1 MQAKLKALFAA
12 STVLTMV
19 AASLKLRRRQ
29 QLEAGEDVTNVSTT
43 TAQQWILQSQEN
55 ALEALDG
62 TIAELTELREKVAAL
77 DEADDSDDDAGGSG
91 TERDDDDD
99 DDDAG
104 DEAGGEGTDTSQPSS
119 VFTT

>member
-12 STVLTMV
+12 STVLTML

-29 QLEAGEDVTNVSTT
+29 QLEAGEDATNVSTT
-43 TAQQWILQSQEN
+43 TAQQWILQSQDN

-77 DEADDSDDDAGGSG
+77 DEADDSDDDASGSG
-91 TERDDDDD
+91 TDDENDDDSGGDD
-99 DDDAG
+99 
-104 DEAGGEGTDTSQPSS
+104 AGGEGTDTDQPSS